1 MAEVAASLPMVPN
14 MESARKIR
22 DVMLEKGT
30 ADQGPSEGG
39 SLTDLGGE
47 LGDQLKPATDMLSRI
62 RNILENINGNITFM
76 SGKLIEL
83 FGAQNEKAEAAAAEE
98 NIESARGPA
107 PVGEADEKEVGVTVT
122 QQAQGLFSTLFTGLK
137 LLLAGKVLKDFLM
150 LNFPNLADGIQEF
163 FDNIVAGIRTFAM
176 PAFVT
181 GIVGIFK
188 GIGKA
193 LTALKNFF
201 KPAIMVIDTAGDAG
215 KSVGVIGK
223 FFGSVGKFFGAL
235 KMLIP
240 FAKTIPGMN
249 LIFAII
255 DIFKGFGKGEE
266 EFGGMLGGILG
277 SIREL
282 LVGFIGL
289 PLDLLKKGVAFILE
303 KMGFE
308 DTAEALESFSFAD
321 LIHDMVTGLINFF
334 KNFFTNVKKL
344 INKIAKFIP
353 GFDGFD
359 IGAEDMSKE
368 ERAKERADIESG
380 AGDEEARK
388 KAIEQFAEE
397 GQASGDRSF
406 EVKKMGVQTA
416 INKSYEDL
424 TPEQKAMV
432 DQQVEASKA
441 ERLKQ
446 LDAADQTDE
455 EKVIQKNQEE
465 EKKIEEAKKENL
477 QKDKE
482 KIEKTEE
489 KLAKG
494 EVVQTGSELK
504 EKGQTPE
511 VVALSNANQI
521 TPTQVD
527 NSTKV
532 NNNTQATQITRTPP
546 NIVTR
551 NDDSSLFGAVASTYT
566 V

>member
-1 MAEVAASLPMVPN
+1 MAEATASLPMVPN
-14 MESARKIR
+14 MENARKIR
-22 DVMLEKGT
+22 DVMLEKGK
-30 ADQGPSEGG
+30 ADEGPSEGG
-39 SLTDLGGE
+39 SLTDLSGE
-47 LGDQLKPATDMLSRI
+47 FGDALKPATDMLARI
-62 RNILENINGNITFM
+62 RNVLDNINGGISFL

-107 PVGEADEKEVGVTVT
+107 EVGAEADEKEVGVTVT
-122 QQAQGLFSTLFTGLK
+122 EKARGLFSTIFDGLK
-137 LLLAGKVLKDFLM
+137 LLLAGKVLMDFLKI
-150 LNFPNLADGIQEF
+150 NFPTLAEGIDEF
-163 FDNIVAGIRTFAM
+163 FKNLVAGIRSFAT

-181 GIVGIFK
+181 GIAAIFK
-188 GIGKA
+188 GIGSA
-193 LTALKNFF
+193 LTGLKNML
-201 KPAIMVIDTAGDAG
+201 KPAVMAIDVAGDAG
-215 KSVGVIGK
+215 KAIGPIGK

-235 KMLIP
+235 KNLIP
-240 FAKTIPGMN
+240 FSKTIPGLN
-249 LIFAII
+249 LIFGII
-255 DIFKGFGKGEE
+255 DIFKGFKKGEE
-266 EFGGMLGGILG
+266 EFGGIIGGIIG

-308 DTAEALESFSFAD
+308 DMAEKLESFSFAE
-321 LIHDMVTGLINFF
+321 LISDMVTGLVNFF
-334 KNFFTNVKKL
+334 KNFFTNIKKL

-380 AGDEEARK
+380 ASDEDARK
-388 KAIEQFAEE
+388 KAIEAFAEAD
-397 GQASGDRSF
+397 QAAGKEATF
-406 EVKKMGVQTA
+406 ESKRLG

-432 DQQVEASKA
+432 DEQVEADKA
-441 ERLKQ
+441 SRLQ
-446 LDAADQTDE
+446 ALDAADTADD
-455 EKVIQKNQEE
+455 EKVVQKNQEE
-465 EKKIEEAKKENL
+465 QKKIEEAKKENL

-482 KIEKTEE
+482 KIEQTEE

-521 TPTQVD
+521 TPTNVD

>member
-1 MAEVAASLPMVPN
+1 MAEAAAPSLPMMPN
-14 MESARKIR
+14 TENIRKIR
-22 DVMLEKGT
+22 DVILEKQKP
-30 ADQGPSEGG
+30 DEGPSEGG
-39 SLTDLGGE
+39 SITDLSGE
-47 LGDQLKPATDMLSRI
+47 LGGQLKPVVDMLARI
-62 RNILENINGNITFM
+62 RNVLDNIAGSIAFLSGQLLDAM
-76 SGKLIEL
+76 S
-83 FGAQNEKAEAAAAEE
+83 AKAEAEGAAAAEE

-107 PVGEADEKEVGVTVT
+107 EVKGEADEKEVGVTVT
-122 QQAQGLFSTLFTGLK
+122 QQAQGLFSTIFTGLK

-150 LNFPNLADGIQEF
+150 LNFPNLADGIEEF
-163 FDNIVAGIRTFAM
+163 FDNLVAGIRSFAA
-176 PAFVT
+176 PAFIG
-181 GIVGIFK
+181 GIVKIFT

-193 LTALKNFF
+193 IMGIGKLL
-201 KPAIMVIDTAGDAG
+201 KPAVGFLQTGG
-215 KSVGVIGK
+215 KVTKAIGPIGK
-223 FFGSVGKFFGAL
+223 FFGTVGKFLGGL
-235 KMLIP
+235 GKLVP
-240 FAKTIPGMN
+240 FASKLPGLN

-255 DIFKGFGKGEE
+255 DIFKGFKKGEE
-266 EFGGMLGGILG
+266 EFGGIIGGIMG

-282 LVGFIGL
+282 LIGFIGL

-308 DTAEALESFSFAD
+308 NAAEALESFSFAD
-321 LIHDMVTGLINFF
+321 LISDMVTGLINFF

-359 IGAEDMSKE
+359 IGAEDMSKD

-388 KAIEQFAEE
+388 KAIEAFAEAD
-397 GQASGDRSF
+397 QAAGKEATF
-406 EVKKMGVQTA
+406 ESKTLG
-416 INKSYEDL
+416 INKDYEDL

-441 ERLKQ
+441 ERLQQ
-446 LDAADQTDE
+446 LDAADQAE
-455 EKVIQKNQEE
+455 EQQVVQKNQEE
-465 EKKIEEAKKENL
+465 QKKLEDKKAENIK
-477 QKDKE
+477 KDEE
-482 KIEKTEE
+482 KIQETED

-494 EVVQTGSELK
+494 PETGMGSELK

-511 VVALSNANQI
+511 VVALSNQNQI

-527 NSTKV
+527 NSTQV
-532 NNNTQATQITRTPP
+532 TNNTKATQVTRTPP

-566 V
+566 A

>member
-1 MAEVAASLPMVPN
+1 MAEAAASLPMVPN
-14 MESARKIR
+14 LENARKIR

-39 SLTDLGGE
+39 SLTDLSGE
-47 LGDQLKPATDMLSRI
+47 FGDALKPASDLLARI
-62 RNILENINGNITFM
+62 RNILENINGNITFL
-76 SGKLIEL
+76 SGKLLEA

-107 PVGEADEKEVGVTVT
+107 EVKGEADEKEVGVTVT

-150 LNFPNLADGIQEF
+150 INFPTLADGIQEF
-163 FDNIVAGIRTFAM
+163 FDNLVAGIRSFAT

-201 KPAIMVIDTAGDAG
+201 KPAVMAIDTAGDAG

-240 FAKTIPGMN
+240 FAKTIPGLN
-249 LIFAII
+249 LIFAVI
-255 DIFKGFGKGEE
+255 DIFKGFGKGQE
-266 EFGGMLGGILG
+266 EFGGIIGGIMG

-289 PLDLLKKGVAFILE
+289 PLDLLKKGVAFILK

-359 IGAEDMSKE
+359 IGAEDLTKE
-368 ERAKERADIESG
+368 EREKERADIESG

-388 KAIEQFAEE
+388 KAIEAFAEAD
-397 GQASGDRSF
+397 QAAGKEATF
-406 EVKKMGVQTA
+406 ESKRLG
-416 INKSYEDL
+416 INKDYEDL

-441 ERLKQ
+441 ERLQQ
-446 LDAADQTDE
+446 LDAADQAE
-455 EKVIQKNQEE
+455 EQKVVQKNQEE
-465 EKKIEEAKKENL
+465 QKKLEEKKSENIKKDE
-477 QKDKE
+477 E
-482 KIEKTEE
+482 KIQETED

-494 EVVQTGSELK
+494 PETGMGSELK

-511 VVALSNANQI
+511 VVALSNQNQI

-527 NSTKV
+527 NSTQV
-532 NNNTQATQITRTPP
+532 TNNTKATQVTRTPP

-566 V
+566 A

>member
-1 MAEVAASLPMVPN
+1 MAEAAASLPMVPN
-14 MESARKIR
+14 LENARKIR

-30 ADQGPSEGG
+30 PDQGPSEGG
-39 SLTDLGGE
+39 SLTDLSGE
-47 LGDQLKPATDMLSRI
+47 FGDALKPASDLLARI
-62 RNILENINGNITFM
+62 RNILENINGNITFL
-76 SGKLIEL
+76 SGKLLEA

-98 NIESARGPA
+98 NIEAARGPA

-150 LNFPNLADGIQEF
+150 LNFPTLADGIEEF
-163 FDNIVAGIRTFAM
+163 FDNLVAGIRSFAT

-240 FAKTIPGMN
+240 FAKTIPGLN
-249 LIFAII
+249 LIFAIV
-255 DIFKGFGKGEE
+255 DIFKGFGKGQE
-266 EFGGMLGGILG
+266 EFGGIIGGILG

-308 DTAEALESFSFAD
+308 DTAEALESFSFAE
-321 LIHDMVTGLINFF
+321 LISDMVTGLINFF

-359 IGAEDMSKE
+359 IGAEDLSKE
-368 ERAKERADIESG
+368 EREKERADIESG
-380 AGDEEARK
+380 ATDEEARK
-388 KAIEQFAEE
+388 KAIEAFAEAD
-397 GQASGDRSF
+397 QAAGKEATF
-406 EVKKMGVQTA
+406 ESKTLG
-416 INKSYEDL
+416 INKDYEDL

-432 DQQVEASKA
+432 DEQVEASKA
-441 ERLKQ
+441 ERLQQ
-446 LDAADQTDE
+446 LAAADQAE
-455 EKVIQKNQEE
+455 EQKVIQENQEKQKKVE
-465 EKKIEEAKKENL
+465 EKKAENL
-477 QKDKE
+477 KKDE
-482 KIEKTEE
+482 ETIQETED

-494 EVVQTGSELK
+494 PETGMGSELK

-527 NSTKV
+527 NSTQV
-532 NNNTQATQITRTPP
+532 TNNTKATQVTRTPP

>member
-1 MAEVAASLPMVPN
+1 MAEAAASLPMVPN
-14 MESARKIR
+14 LENARKIR

-39 SLTDLGGE
+39 SLTDLSGE
-47 LGDQLKPATDMLSRI
+47 FGDALKPASDLLARI
-62 RNILENINGNITFM
+62 RNILENINGNITFL
-76 SGKLIEL
+76 SGKLLEA

-98 NIESARGPA
+98 NIEAARGPA

-150 LNFPNLADGIQEF
+150 INFPTLADGIQEF
-163 FDNIVAGIRTFAM
+163 FDNLVAGIRSFAT

-240 FAKTIPGMN
+240 FAKTIPGLN
-249 LIFAII
+249 LIFAVI
-255 DIFKGFGKGEE
+255 DIFKGFGKGQE
-266 EFGGMLGGILG
+266 EFGGIIGGIMG

-359 IGAEDMSKE
+359 IGAEDLTKE
-368 ERAKERADIESG
+368 EREKERADIESG

-388 KAIEQFAEE
+388 KAIEAFAEAD
-397 GQASGDRSF
+397 QAAGKEATF
-406 EVKKMGVQTA
+406 ESKTLG
-416 INKSYEDL
+416 INKDYEDL

-441 ERLKQ
+441 ERLQQ
-446 LDAADQTDE
+446 LDAADQAE
-455 EKVIQKNQEE
+455 EQKVVQKNQEE
-465 EKKIEEAKKENL
+465 QKKLEEKKSENIKKDE
-477 QKDKE
+477 E
-482 KIEKTEE
+482 KIQETED

-494 EVVQTGSELK
+494 PETGMGSELK

-511 VVALSNANQI
+511 VVALSNQNQI

-527 NSTKV
+527 NSTQV
-532 NNNTQATQITRTPP
+532 TNNTKATQVTRTPP

-566 V
+566 A

>member
-1 MAEVAASLPMVPN
+1 MAEATASLPMVPN
-14 MESARKIR
+14 MENARKIR
-22 DVMLEKGT
+22 DVMLEKGK
-30 ADQGPSEGG
+30 ADEGPSEGG
-39 SLTDLGGE
+39 SLTDLSGE
-47 LGDQLKPATDMLSRI
+47 FGDALKPATDMLARI
-62 RNILENINGNITFM
+62 RNVLDNINGGISFL

-107 PVGEADEKEVGVTVT
+107 EVGAEADEKEVGVTVT
-122 QQAQGLFSTLFTGLK
+122 EKARGLFSTIFDGLK
-137 LLLAGKVLKDFLM
+137 LLLAGKVLMDFLKI
-150 LNFPNLADGIQEF
+150 NFPTLAEGIDEF
-163 FDNIVAGIRTFAM
+163 FKNLVAGIRSFAT

-181 GIVGIFK
+181 GIASIFK
-188 GIGKA
+188 GIGS
-193 LTALKNFF
+193 ALKGLKNML
-201 KPAIMVIDTAGDAG
+201 KPAVMAIDVAGDAG
-215 KSVGVIGK
+215 KAIGPIGK

-235 KMLIP
+235 KNLIP
-240 FAKTIPGMN
+240 FSKTIPGLN
-249 LIFAII
+249 LIFGII
-255 DIFKGFGKGEE
+255 DIFKGFKKGEE
-266 EFGGMLGGILG
+266 EFGGIIGGIIG

-308 DTAEALESFSFAD
+308 DMAEKLESFSFAE
-321 LIHDMVTGLINFF
+321 LISDMVTGLVNFF

-380 AGDEEARK
+380 ASDEDARK
-388 KAIEQFAEE
+388 KAIEAFAEAD
-397 GQASGDRSF
+397 QAAGKEATF
-406 EVKKMGVQTA
+406 ESKRLG

-432 DQQVEASKA
+432 DEQVKADKAS
-441 ERLKQ
+441 RLQ
-446 LDAADQTDE
+446 ALDAADTADD
-455 EKVIQKNQEE
+455 EKVVQKNQEE
-465 EKKIEEAKKENL
+465 QKKIEEAKKENL

-482 KIEKTEE
+482 KIEQTEE

-521 TPTQVD
+521 TPTNVD

>member
-1 MAEVAASLPMVPN
+1 MAEAAASLPMVPN
-14 MESARKIR
+14 LENARKIR
-22 DVMLEKGT
+22 DVMLEKNT
-30 ADQGPSEGG
+30 PDAGPAEGG
-39 SLTDLGGE
+39 SINDLSGE
-47 LGDQLKPATDMLSRI
+47 LGSQLKPVVDILSRI
-62 RNILENINGNITFM
+62 RNVLDNINGNITFL

-83 FGAQNEKAEAAAAEE
+83 FSSQNEKAEAAAAEE

-107 PVGEADEKEVGVTVT
+107 DVGADVDDKEVGVTVT
-122 QQAQGLFSTLFTGLK
+122 EKARGLFSTIFDGLK
-137 LLLAGKVLKDFLM
+137 LLLAGKVLMDFLKI
-150 LNFPNLADGIQEF
+150 NFPTLAEGIDEF
-163 FDNIVAGIRTFAM
+163 FKNLVAGIRSFAT

-181 GIVGIFK
+181 GIGAIFK
-188 GIGKA
+188 GIGSA
-193 LTALKNFF
+193 LTGLKNML
-201 KPAIMVIDTAGDAG
+201 KPATMAIDVAGDTG
-215 KSVGVIGK
+215 KAIGPIGK

-235 KMLIP
+235 KNLIP
-240 FAKTIPGMN
+240 FAKTIPGLN
-249 LIFAII
+249 LIFAIV
-255 DIFKGFGKGEE
+255 DIFKGFGKGQE
-266 EFGGMLGGILG
+266 EFGGIIGGILG

-308 DTAEALESFSFAD
+308 NLAESLESFSFAE
-321 LIHDMVTGLINFF
+321 LISDMVTGLINFF

-388 KAIEQFAEE
+388 KAIEAFAEAD
-397 GQASGDRSF
+397 QAAGKEATF
-406 EVKKMGVQTA
+406 ESKGLG
-416 INKSYEDL
+416 INKKYEDL

-441 ERLKQ
+441 ERLQQ
-446 LDAADQTDE
+446 LDAADQSE
-455 EKVIQKNQEE
+455 EQKVVQKNQEE
-465 EKKIEEAKKENL
+465 QKKLEEKKAENIKKDE
-477 QKDKE
+477 E
-482 KIEKTEE
+482 KIQETED

-494 EVVQTGSELK
+494 PETGMGSELK

-511 VVALSNANQI
+511 VVALSNQNQI
-521 TPTQVD
+521 TPTTVD
-527 NSTKV
+527 NSTQV
-532 NNNTQATQITRTPP
+532 TNNTKATQVTRTPP

-566 V
+566 A

>member
-1 MAEVAASLPMVPN
+1 MAEAAAPSLPMMPN
-14 MESARKIR
+14 TENIRKIR
-22 DVMLEKGT
+22 DVILEKQKP
-30 ADQGPSEGG
+30 DEGPSKGG
-39 SLTDLGGE
+39 SITDLSGE
-47 LGDQLKPATDMLSRI
+47 LGGQLKPVVDMLARI
-62 RNILENINGNITFM
+62 RNVLDNISGSIAFLSGQLLDAM
-76 SGKLIEL
+76 S
-83 FGAQNEKAEAAAAEE
+83 AKAEAEGAAAAEE

-107 PVGEADEKEVGVTVT
+107 EVGAEADEKEVGVTVT
-122 QQAQGLFSTLFTGLK
+122 QQAQGLFSTIFSGLK
-137 LLLAGKVLKDFLM
+137 LLLAGKVLMDFLKI
-150 LNFPNLADGIQEF
+150 NFPTLAEGIDEF
-163 FDNIVAGIRTFAM
+163 FKNLVAGIRSFAT

-181 GIVGIFK
+181 GIASIFK
-188 GIGKA
+188 GIGS
-193 LTALKNFF
+193 ALKGLKNML
-201 KPAIMVIDTAGDAG
+201 KPAVMAIDVAGDAG
-215 KSVGVIGK
+215 KAIGPIGK

-235 KMLIP
+235 KNLIP
-240 FAKTIPGMN
+240 FAKTIPGLN
-249 LIFAII
+249 LIFGII

-266 EFGGMLGGILG
+266 EFGGVIGGIIG

-282 LVGFIGL
+282 LIGFIGL

-308 DTAEALESFSFAD
+308 DMAEKLESFSFAE
-321 LIHDMVTGLINFF
+321 LISDMVTGLVNFF
-334 KNFFTNVKKL
+334 KNFFTNIKKL

-359 IGAEDMSKE
+359 IGAEDLTKE
-368 ERAKERADIESG
+368 EREKERADIESG

-388 KAIEQFAEE
+388 KAIEAFAEAD
-397 GQASGDRSF
+397 QAAGKEATF
-406 EVKKMGVQTA
+406 ESKRLG
-416 INKSYEDL
+416 INKDYEDL

-441 ERLKQ
+441 ERLQQ
-446 LDAADQTDE
+446 LDAADQSEEQKVVQENQEEQKKLEEKKAENIKKDE
-455 EKVIQKNQEE
+455 EKIQE
-465 EKKIEEAKKENL
+465 
-477 QKDKE
+477 
-482 KIEKTEE
+482 TEE

-494 EVVQTGSELK
+494 PETGMGSELK

-521 TPTQVD
+521 TPTNVD

>member
-1 MAEVAASLPMVPN
+1 MAEAAASLPMVPN
-14 MESARKIR
+14 LENARKIR

-30 ADQGPSEGG
+30 PDQGPSEGG
-39 SLTDLGGE
+39 SLTDLSGE
-47 LGDQLKPATDMLSRI
+47 FGDALKPASDLLARI
-62 RNILENINGNITFM
+62 RNILENINGNITFL
-76 SGKLIEL
+76 SGKLLEA

-98 NIESARGPA
+98 NIEAARGPA

-150 LNFPNLADGIQEF
+150 LNFPTLADGIEEF
-163 FDNIVAGIRTFAM
+163 FDNLVAGIRSFAT

-240 FAKTIPGMN
+240 FAKTIPGLN
-249 LIFAII
+249 LIFAIV
-255 DIFKGFGKGEE
+255 DIFKGFGKGQE
-266 EFGGMLGGILG
+266 EFGGIIGGILG

-308 DTAEALESFSFAD
+308 DTAEALESFSFAE
-321 LIHDMVTGLINFF
+321 LISDMVTGLINFF

-359 IGAEDMSKE
+359 IGAEDLSKE
-368 ERAKERADIESG
+368 EREKERADIESG
-380 AGDEEARK
+380 ATDEEARK
-388 KAIEQFAEE
+388 KAIEAFAEAD
-397 GQASGDRSF
+397 QAAGKEATF
-406 EVKKMGVQTA
+406 ESKTLG
-416 INKSYEDL
+416 INKDYEDL

-432 DQQVEASKA
+432 DEQVEASKA
-441 ERLKQ
+441 ERLQQ
-446 LDAADQTDE
+446 LAAADQAE
-455 EKVIQKNQEE
+455 EQKVIQENQEKQKKVE
-465 EKKIEEAKKENL
+465 EKKAENL
-477 QKDKE
+477 KKDE
-482 KIEKTEE
+482 ETIQETED
-489 KLAKG
+489 KLAKSS
-494 EVVQTGSELK
+494 EVGMGSELK

-527 NSTKV
+527 NSTQV
-532 NNNTQATQITRTPP
+532 TNNTKATQVTRTPP

>member
-1 MAEVAASLPMVPN
+1 MAEAAAPSLPMMPN
-14 MESARKIR
+14 TENIRKIR
-22 DVMLEKGT
+22 DVILEKQKP
-30 ADQGPSEGG
+30 DEGPSKGG
-39 SLTDLGGE
+39 SITDLSGE
-47 LGDQLKPATDMLSRI
+47 LGGQLKPVVDMLARI
-62 RNILENINGNITFM
+62 RNVLDNISGSIAFLSGQLLDAM
-76 SGKLIEL
+76 S
-83 FGAQNEKAEAAAAEE
+83 AKAEAEGAAAAEE

-107 PVGEADEKEVGVTVT
+107 EVGAEADEKEVGVTVT
-122 QQAQGLFSTLFTGLK
+122 EKARGLFSTIFDGLK
-137 LLLAGKVLKDFLM
+137 LLLAGKVLMDFLKI
-150 LNFPNLADGIQEF
+150 NFPTLAEGIDEF
-163 FDNIVAGIRTFAM
+163 FKNLVAGIRSFAT

-181 GIVGIFK
+181 GIASIFK
-188 GIGKA
+188 GIGS
-193 LTALKNFF
+193 ALKGLKNML
-201 KPAIMVIDTAGDAG
+201 KPAVMAIDVAGDAG
-215 KSVGVIGK
+215 KAIGPIGK

-235 KMLIP
+235 KNLIP
-240 FAKTIPGMN
+240 FSKTIPGLN
-249 LIFAII
+249 LIFGII
-255 DIFKGFGKGEE
+255 DIFKGFKKGEE
-266 EFGGMLGGILG
+266 EFGGIIGGIIG

-308 DTAEALESFSFAD
+308 DMAEKLESFSFAE
-321 LIHDMVTGLINFF
+321 LISDMVTGLVNFF
-334 KNFFTNVKKL
+334 KNFFTNIKKL

-359 IGAEDMSKE
+359 IGAEDLTKE
-368 ERAKERADIESG
+368 EREKERADIESG

-388 KAIEQFAEE
+388 KAIEAFAEAD
-397 GQASGDRSF
+397 QAAGKEATF
-406 EVKKMGVQTA
+406 ESKRLG
-416 INKSYEDL
+416 INKDYEDL

-441 ERLKQ
+441 ERLQQ
-446 LDAADQTDE
+446 LDAADQSEEQKVVQENQEEQKKLEEKKAENIKKDE
-455 EKVIQKNQEE
+455 EKIQE
-465 EKKIEEAKKENL
+465 
-477 QKDKE
+477 
-482 KIEKTEE
+482 TEE

-494 EVVQTGSELK
+494 PETGMGSELK

-521 TPTQVD
+521 TPTNVD